1 MILDHSQG
9 FNRKCPGVSLL
20 QVSVVCTQPDLP
32 NTFVQVRDA
41 PHGWLRSPQASA
53 ISQGDLR
60 PPCSCV
66 CVCCGALQWTD
77 LHQVERLVDGG
88 TSIVYTATYNQM
100 PVIVKVRAPPPNMY
114 TFRRS
119 RPRINV
125 RLSYRGA

>member
-1 MILDHSQG
+1 MHYISWWAAVPSGQSCKSRWSEA
-9 FNRKCPGVSLL
+9 FLL
-20 QVSVVCTQPDLP
+20 V
-32 NTFVQVRDA
+32 
-41 PHGWLRSPQASA
+41 
-53 ISQGDLR
+53 
-60 PPCSCV
+60 CV

-100 PVIVKVRAPPPNMY
+100 PVIVKVRAPLLNMY

-125 RLSYRGA
+125 RPSDRAA